1 MHRVYVSQCAW
12 EVRSVSEQFRIET
25 AHEFHYS
32 TERTLMTDG
41 AKLWLQLE
49 WTQQVKIETERLLC

>member
-41 AKLWLQLE
+41 AKL
-49 WTQQVKIETERLLC
+49 